1 MEMVINLLCA
11 QEQEEGGSRQTE
23 ELEKMDVTEH
33 DSHACETMEEDS
45 GEQNTSL
52 FREKLQ
58 QTQDSTSRSLCKASK
73 GMELVLPF
81 IPVLL
86 EYLGSVIQGDER
98 RNLQL
103 EFSVLSK

>member
-11 QEQEEGGSRQTE
+11 QELEKGSKQME
-23 ELEKMDVTEH
+23 ELEEMDIEQ
-33 DSHACETMEEDS
+33 DSRTWETMEEDS
-45 GEQNTSL
+45 GEQSASL
-52 FREKLQ
+52 FQEKLQ
-58 QTQDSTSRSLCKASK
+58 KMQDSTLCRASK

-86 EYLGSVIQGDER
+86 EYLSSVIQGNEKR
-98 RNLQL
+98 SLQL

>member
-11 QEQEEGGSRQTE
+11 QEQEGGSRQTE

-58 QTQDSTSRSLCKASK
+58 QMQDSTSRSLCKASK

>member
-11 QEQEEGGSRQTE
+11 QELEKGSTQAE
-23 ELEKMDVTEH
+23 ELEEMDIER
-33 DSHACETMEEDS
+33 DSRTWETMEEDS
-45 GEQNTSL
+45 GEQSASL
-52 FREKLQ
+52 FHEKLQ
-58 QTQDSTSRSLCKASK
+58 QMRDSTSGSPCRGSK
-73 GMELVLPF
+73 GMKLVLPF

-86 EYLGSVIQGDER
+86 EYLSSVIQGNEK

>member
-11 QEQEEGGSRQTE
+11 QELEKGSKQME
-23 ELEKMDVTEH
+23 ELEEMDIEQ
-33 DSHACETMEEDS
+33 DSRTWETMEEDS
-45 GEQNTSL
+45 GEQSASL
-52 FREKLQ
+52 FQKKLQ
-58 QTQDSTSRSLCKASK
+58 QMQDSTLCRASK

-86 EYLGSVIQGDER
+86 EYLSSVIQGNEKR
-98 RNLQL
+98 SLQL

>member
-11 QEQEEGGSRQTE
+11 QEQEGGSRQTE
-23 ELEKMDVTEH
+23 ELEKMDITEH

-45 GEQNTSL
+45 GERNTSL
-52 FREKLQ
+52 SREKLQ
-58 QTQDSTSRSLCKASK
+58 QTHSTSRSLCKASK

>member
-11 QEQEEGGSRQTE
+11 QEQEGDSRQTE

-45 GEQNTSL
+45 GERNTSL
-52 FREKLQ
+52 FHEKLQ

>member
-11 QEQEEGGSRQTE
+11 QELEKGSKQME
-23 ELEKMDVTEH
+23 ELEEMDIEQ
-33 DSHACETMEEDS
+33 DSRTWETMEEDS
-45 GEQNTSL
+45 GQQSASL
-52 FREKLQ
+52 FQEKLQ
-58 QTQDSTSRSLCKASK
+58 QMQDSTLCRASK

-86 EYLGSVIQGDER
+86 EYLSSVIQGNEKR
-98 RNLQL
+98 SLQL